1 VKRFSGSIIPLRMAV
16 DRFLRGEAL
25 ALSEILVAVFAL
37 NNEIGP
43 SLRRGETPNLRELQ
57 LRINEL
63 TKAAKSGDTDLLAR
77 AITRVEESARAI
89 DEAATG

>member
-1 VKRFSGSIIPLRMAV
+1 M
-16 DRFLRGEAL
+16 
-25 ALSEILVAVFAL
+25 
-37 NNEIGP
+37 
-43 SLRRGETPNLRELQ
+43 RELQ